1 MHFLQS
7 LVAVAALLSTS
18 SFAVNIPSSPLEA
31 RDLSSRSNVDN
42 CEADL
47 RWHKASAFCSSF
59 AAIKDATT
67 TVYNTKQPKT
77 TCTTKTVACTTPGAH
92 QSRGKRE
99 ASAEPVAAAVAD
111 AEAEAHYGYQRCN
124 QWGIPAYFLKYS
136 CQDIKQACCRY
147 VKPKTVVVRKN
158 QLTIVSTETVTPR
171 CTTTTSRGALVPTTT
186 RSTSTTR
193 TGVTTTTRTTA
204 RASTT
209 GKGTSSTTRSIAST
223 TTASGVTTSSSTRTS
238 TIPETTMTTT
248 STTMSFTTTSTTAS
262 AATTPAASAKI
273 VKNGGFEETVASPG
287 GPPNIAAW
295 TATNVIAQGP
305 SEDGSPHSGSYF
317 ARFRTN
323 IDKSA
328 ASLSQ
333 AIDSGAS
340 GPFTLTYLSRVFTNA
355 RTDGYTCTFTTRLNN
370 VDIATRTFGY
380 VDTPSTVD
388 WQPTTIDGLTLGQ
401 GKVLEFRLSCTYAN
415 TYQYLDFA
423 LDDVQISNPGNTV
436 AGSTTSTTTT
446 AASTTTTAPV
456 STTSPPSCNP
466 DPLRTDCKGR
476 PCFTRPECRQGVA
489 NAEECQELKS
499 TTPGVLSTVYQDD
512 GTCVLYYSCCE
523 ATEQTCNIFNV
534 HVEGAGFNYAI
545 NSQSDGGPISVLS
558 SQQGATQYG
567 ITEGGEIF
575 TGNNVLWTSAFGQPS
590 FVAARLR
597 STVAAS
603 GDVSVRCTLTK
614 TDATSR
620 NPGRLACLNGA
631 ASSISAVQVCTSE
644 AGDPALYL
652 GDSVRSDCTSVTLSA
667 ECVPKSEK

>member
-99 ASAEPVAAAVAD
+99 ASAKPVAAAVAHAE

-124 QWGIPAYFLKYS
+124 QWGIPAYFQKYS

-147 VKPKTVVVRKN
+147 VKPKTRCDYFDQRRDYFDLN
-158 QLTIVSTETVTPR
+158 RNIDHPR
-171 CTTTTSRGALVPTTT
+171 DDDDDHVGHHVFNDYIHHHI
-186 RSTSTTR
+186 
-193 TGVTTTTRTTA
+193 GYYH
-204 RASTT
+204 
-209 GKGTSSTTRSIAST
+209 
-223 TTASGVTTSSSTRTS
+223 SSSQCQNRQ
-238 TIPETTMTTT
+238 EWR
-248 STTMSFTTTSTTAS
+248 
-262 AATTPAASAKI
+262 
-273 VKNGGFEETVASPG
+273 VQRTVASPG

-323 IDKSA
+323 IDKSV

-333 AIDSGAS
+333 AIDSDAS
-340 GPFTLTYLSRVFTNA
+340 GPVTLTYFSRVFTNA
-355 RTDGYTCTFTTRLNN
+355 RTDGYTCTFTTRLDN

-401 GKVLEFRLSCTYAN
+401 GKVLGFRLSCTYGN

-436 AGSTTSTTTT
+436 AGSTASTVTT

-575 TGNNVLWTSAFGQPS
+575 TGNNVLWTSASGQPS
-590 FVAARLR
+590 FVAARLS

-667 ECVPKSEK
+667 ECVPKSDK